1 MSNIFNTDNCI
12 QWWCLL
18 ALMFLSFLLGW
29 LLARYFTKKLYSD
42 DLDHCLQENKKLKNS
57 KGVAENEHAKTI
69 FKDEGTVKAVKTME
83 RSGVKVKNNEGL
95 NFASFG
101 AATAAEKDDLKKIS
115 GVGPVIEG
123 KLNSIGIYTFDQISR
138 FTDTDIQQATD
149 LIQFFPGR
157 ILRDDWRGQAEI
169 LKEGGETDF
178 SKRVDNKDVDYNKK
192 EDERYGKKE

>member
-1 MSNIFNTDNCI
+1 MSDIFNTENCV

-29 LLARYFTKKLYSD
+29 LLSRYFMKKCVQEDFYNNLCADCSLNESSKIKKRD
-42 DLDHCLQENKKLKNS
+42 DQS
-57 KGVAENEHAKTI
+57 ENEHAKTV
-69 FKDEGTVKAVKTME
+69 FNTDAVKAVKTME
-83 RSGVKVKNNEGL
+83 RSGVKVKTDGNL

-101 AATAAEKDDLKKIS
+101 NATESEKNNLKLIS

-138 FTDTDIQQATD
+138 FTDDDIQQATD

-157 ILRDDWRGQAEI
+157 ILRDDWRGQAKI
-169 LKEGGETDF
+169 LKEGGETEF
-178 SKRVDNKDVDYNKK
+178 SKRKTKK
-192 EDERYGKKE
+192 K